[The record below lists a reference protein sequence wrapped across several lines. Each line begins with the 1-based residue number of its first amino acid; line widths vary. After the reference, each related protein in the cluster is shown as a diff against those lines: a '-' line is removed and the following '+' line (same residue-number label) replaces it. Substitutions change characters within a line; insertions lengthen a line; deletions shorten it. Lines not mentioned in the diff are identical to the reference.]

1 MAKNSDKNN
10 IEEEIIEK
18 EELLDLDIEKEED
31 LDEKV
36 LENAKEAY
44 EKRIKIP
51 FDMQKKIGLKILKEL
66 IIPVIMCILFAITYV
81 LKDVLNFITINIFV
95 VILGTL
101 SIAVYELSY
110 RRSKEEYFIKGLEI
124 NVLTYVYIVFSNTLI
139 QARLD
144 KKSMFVY
151 ALVIFRILYYKKYNN
166 LWY

>member
-1 MAKNSDKNN
+1 VIISD
-10 IEEEIIEK
+10 EEPELK
-18 EELLDLDIEKEED
+18 EECWEYIKD
-31 LDEKV
+31 
-36 LENAKEAY
+36 AY

-51 FDMQKKIGLKILKEL
+51 FDMQKKIGIKILKEL

-144 KKSMFVY
+144 KKSMLVY
-151 ALVIFRILYYKKYNN
+151 ALVIFRILYYKKHNN

>member
-1 MAKNSDKNN
+1 MVFKKNILILQKN
-10 IEEEIIEK
+10 K
-18 EELLDLDIEKEED
+18 LQQ
-31 LDEKV
+31 
-36 LENAKEAY
+36 
-44 EKRIKIP
+44 KIS
-51 FDMQKKIGLKILKEL
+51 
-66 IIPVIMCILFAITYV
+66 
-81 LKDVLNFITINIFV
+81 FITINIFV

-110 RRSKEEYFIKGLEI
+110 RRSKEEYFVKGLEI

-144 KKSMFVY
+144 KKSMLIY

>member
-31 LDEKV
+31 LDEKE
-36 LENAKEAY
+36 LENAKKAY

-51 FDMQKKIGLKILKEL
+51 FDIKKMIGFKILKEL

-81 LKDVLNFITINIFV
+81 LKDVLNFMTINIFV

>member
-1 MAKNSDKNN
+1 
-10 IEEEIIEK
+10 
-18 EELLDLDIEKEED
+18 
-31 LDEKV
+31 
-36 LENAKEAY
+36 
-44 EKRIKIP
+44 
-51 FDMQKKIGLKILKEL
+51 
-66 IIPVIMCILFAITYV
+66 MCILFAITYI
-81 LKDVLNFITINIFV
+81 LKDILNFITINIFV

-110 RRSKEEYFIKGLEI
+110 RKSKEEYFVKGLEI

-144 KKSMFVY
+144 KKSMLIY

>member
-1 MAKNSDKNN
+1 MAKNNEKNDIKEET
-10 IEEEIIEK
+10 IER

-31 LDEKV
+31 LDEKE
-36 LENAKEAY
+36 LENAKKAY

-51 FDMQKKIGLKILKEL
+51 FDIKKMIGFKILKEL

-81 LKDVLNFITINIFV
+81 LKDVLNFMTINIFV

-101 SIAVYELSY
+101 SIAVYEISY

-144 KKSMFVY
+144 KKSMLVY
-151 ALVIFRILYYKKYNN
+151 ALVIFRILYYKKYNT

>member
-10 IEEEIIEK
+10 IEEETIER
-18 EELLDLDIEKEED
+18 EELLDLDIEKE
-31 LDEKV
+31 

-51 FDMQKKIGLKILKEL
+51 FDMKKKIGLKILKEL
-66 IIPVIMCILFAITYV
+66 IIPVIMCILFAITYI

-110 RRSKEEYFIKGLEI
+110 RRSKEEYFVKGLEI

-144 KKSMFVY
+144 KKSMLVY

>member
-1 MAKNSDKNN
+1 MAKNNEKND
-10 IEEEIIEK
+10 IK
-18 EELLDLDIEKEED
+18 EETIEREKLLDLDIEKEED
-31 LDEKV
+31 LDEKE
-36 LENAKEAY
+36 LENAK
-44 EKRIKIP
+44 KIKIP
-51 FDMQKKIGLKILKEL
+51 FDIKKMIGFKILKEL

-81 LKDVLNFITINIFV
+81 LKDVLNFMTINIFV
-95 VILGTL
+95 VRLGTS
-101 SIAVYELSY
+101 SIAVYEISY

-144 KKSMFVY
+144 KKSMLVY